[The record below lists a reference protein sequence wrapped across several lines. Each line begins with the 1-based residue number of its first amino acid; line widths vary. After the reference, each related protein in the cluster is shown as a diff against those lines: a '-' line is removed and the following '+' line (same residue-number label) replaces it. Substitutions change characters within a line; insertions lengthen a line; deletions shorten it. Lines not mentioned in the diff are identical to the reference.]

1 MQGVWGRAMEGRVG
15 EGHAGETGGGV
26 GPCGESGGE
35 GHTGC
40 ERTYVCVSSL
50 TRLPCPTLS
59 RDEDTLIF
67 SFSLHAPICRVRY
80 GITVHTE
87 REAEEE
93 WGRVV
98 PQHNHNIVGD
108 IRYNIPSCSTG
119 NATLLSSPAHTRTY
133 T

>member
-1 MQGVWGRAMEGRVG
+1 MGEGHAGDSVG
-15 EGHAGETGGGV
+15 EGHAGETGG
-26 GPCGESGGE
+26 E
-35 GHTGC
+35 GHAGRVGGRAIQDVNV
-40 ERTYVCVSSL
+40 RTCVCVSSL

-80 GITVHTE
+80 GIPVHTE